1 VGSITIG
8 TDGAYTFTPVK
19 DFNGDVPQIGY
30 TTNTGSS
37 STLDVKIDAVD
48 DASVLKADT
57 GNALE
62 DNVATGNVLSN
73 DVDVDSALT
82 VATFNVG
89 GTTYNAGQTATIAGV
104 GSITIGTDGAYTF
117 TPVKDFNGDVPQIG
131 YTTNTGSS
139 STLDVK
145 IDAVDDASV
154 LKADTGSALEDNVA
168 TGNVLSN
175 DVDVDNTLTVVTFN
189 VGGTSYAAGQIAV
202 IAGVGSITIGAD
214 GAYAFTPVKDFNGD
228 VPQIGYTTNT
238 GSSSTLNVKIDAVD
252 DASVLKADTGSAL
265 EDNVATGNV
274 LSNDVDV
281 DNTLTVATFNVGGT
295 NYAAGQTAVIAGV
308 GSITIGADGA
318 YAFTPVKDFNGDV
331 PQIGYTTNTGS
342 SSTLDVKIDA
352 VDDASV
358 LKADTGS
365 ALEDNVAT
373 GNVLS
378 NDVDVDNVLSVA
390 TFSVNGT
397 SYNAGQTAVIAG
409 VGSITIGADGAY
421 AFTPVKDF
429 NGDVPQIGYTTNT
442 GSSSTLDVKI
452 DAVDDASVLKAD
464 TGSALEDNVATG
476 NVLSNDFDVD
486 NTLTVATF
494 NVGGTTYNAGQT
506 AVIAGVGSITI
517 GSDGAYAFTPV
528 KDFNGDVPQIGYTT
542 NTGSSSTLDV
552 KIDAVDDASVLKAD
566 TGSALEDNVATGNV
580 LSNDVDVDNTL
591 TVATFNVGGTTYN
604 AGQTATI
611 AGVGAIT
618 IGADGAYAFT
628 PVKDFNGDVPQ
639 IGYTTNTGSS
649 STLDVKI
656 DAVDDASVLKADTGS
671 ALEDNVATGNV
682 LSNDVD
688 VDNVLTVA
696 TFSVN
701 GTSYNAGQTAVIAGV
716 GSITI
721 GTDGAYTFTPVKDFN
736 GDVPQIGYTTNTGS
750 SSTLDVKIDAVDDA
764 SVLKADTGSALEDN
778 VATGNVLSNDVD
790 VDNVL
795 SVATFSVN
803 GTSYN
808 AGQTAV
814 IAGVGSITIGADG
827 AYAFTPVKDFNG
839 DVPQIGYTTNTGS
852 SSTLDVKIDAVDDAS
867 VLKADTGSALEDNV
881 ATGNVL
887 SNDVDVDNT
896 LTVATFNVGGTTYN
910 AGQTATIA
918 GVGSITIGA
927 DGAYAFTPVKDFN
940 GDVPQIGYTTNTG
953 SSSTLDVKIDAV
965 DDASVLK
972 ADTGSALEDNVAT
985 GNVLSNDVDVDNTL
999 TVATFNVG
1007 GTNYAAGQTAVIA
1020 GVGSITIGADGA
1032 YVFTPVKDFNGDVP
1046 QIGYTTNTGSSSTLD
1061 VKIDAVDDASV
1072 LKADTGNALKTTLPL
1087 ATSFR
1092 MTWTSTTP

>member
-1 VGSITIG
+1 LSNDVDVDNVLSIASFSVNGTSYNAGQTAVIAGVGSITIG
-8 TDGAYTFTPVK
+8 NDGAYAFTPVK

-73 DVDVDSALT
+73 DVDVDNVLT
-82 VATFNVG
+82 VATFSVA
-89 GTTYNAGQTATIAGV
+89 GTSYAAGQIAVIAGV
-104 GSITIGTDGAYTF
+104 GSITIGADGAYAF

-175 DVDVDNTLTVVTFN
+175 DVDVDNTLTVATFN
-189 VGGTSYAAGQIAV
+189 VGGTNYAAGQTAV

-238 GSSSTLNVKIDAVD
+238 GSSSTLDVKIDAVD

-281 DNTLTVATFNVGGT
+281 DNVLSVATFSVNGTSYNAGQTAVISGVGSITIGADGAYVFTPVKDFNGDVPQIGYTTNTGSSSTLDVKIDAVDDASVLKADTGSALEDNVATGNVLSNDVDVDNVLTVATFNVGGT
-295 NYAAGQTAVIAGV
+295 TYNAGQTAVIAGV

-476 NVLSNDFDVD
+476 NVLSNDVDVD

-494 NVGGTTYNAGQT
+494 NVGGATYNAGQTATIAGVGSITIGADGAYAFTPVKDFNGDVPQIGYTTNTGSSSTLDVKIDAVDDASVLKADTGSALEDNVATGNVLSNDVDVDNVLTVATFSVNGTSYNAGQT

-517 GSDGAYAFTPV
+517 GADGAYVFTPV

-628 PVKDFNGDVPQ
+628 PVKD
-639 IGYTTNTGSS
+639 
-649 STLDVKI
+649 
-656 DAVDDASVLKADTGS
+656 
-671 ALEDNVATGNV
+671 
-682 LSNDVD
+682 
-688 VDNVLTVA
+688 
-696 TFSVN
+696 
-701 GTSYNAGQTAVIAGV
+701 
-716 GSITI
+716 
-721 GTDGAYTFTPVKDFN
+721 
-736 GDVPQIGYTTNTGS
+736 
-750 SSTLDVKIDAVDDA
+750 
-764 SVLKADTGSALEDN
+764 
-778 VATGNVLSNDVD
+778 
-790 VDNVL
+790 
-795 SVATFSVN
+795 
-803 GTSYN
+803 
-808 AGQTAV
+808 
-814 IAGVGSITIGADG
+814 
-827 AYAFTPVKDFNG
+827 
-839 DVPQIGYTTNTGS
+839 
-852 SSTLDVKIDAVDDAS
+852 
-867 VLKADTGSALEDNV
+867 
-881 ATGNVL
+881 
-887 SNDVDVDNT
+887 
-896 LTVATFNVGGTTYN
+896 
-910 AGQTATIA
+910 
-918 GVGSITIGA
+918 
-927 DGAYAFTPVKDFN
+927 
-940 GDVPQIGYTTNTG
+940 
-953 SSSTLDVKIDAV
+953 
-965 DDASVLK
+965 
-972 ADTGSALEDNVAT
+972 
-985 GNVLSNDVDVDNTL
+985 
-999 TVATFNVG
+999 
-1007 GTNYAAGQTAVIA
+1007 
-1020 GVGSITIGADGA
+1020 
-1032 YVFTPVKDFNGDVP
+1032 
-1046 QIGYTTNTGSSSTLD
+1046 
-1061 VKIDAVDDASV
+1061 
-1072 LKADTGNALKTTLPL
+1072 
-1087 ATSFR
+1087 
-1092 MTWTSTTP
+1092 

>member
-1 VGSITIG
+1 
-8 TDGAYTFTPVK
+8 
-19 DFNGDVPQIGY
+19 
-30 TTNTGSS
+30 
-37 STLDVKIDAVD
+37 
-48 DASVLKADT
+48 
-57 GNALE
+57 
-62 DNVATGNVLSN
+62 
-73 DVDVDSALT
+73 
-82 VATFNVG
+82 
-89 GTTYNAGQTATIAGV
+89 
-104 GSITIGTDGAYTF
+104 
-117 TPVKDFNGDVPQIG
+117 
-131 YTTNTGSS
+131 
-139 STLDVK
+139 
-145 IDAVDDASV
+145 
-154 LKADTGSALEDNVA
+154 
-168 TGNVLSN
+168 
-175 DVDVDNTLTVVTFN
+175 
-189 VGGTSYAAGQIAV
+189 
-202 IAGVGSITIGAD
+202 
-214 GAYAFTPVKDFNGD
+214 
-228 VPQIGYTTNT
+228 
-238 GSSSTLNVKIDAVD
+238 
-252 DASVLKADTGSAL
+252 ASVLKADTGSAL

-476 NVLSNDFDVD
+476 NVLSND
-486 NTLTVATF
+486 
-494 NVGGTTYNAGQT
+494 
-506 AVIAGVGSITI
+506 
-517 GSDGAYAFTPV
+517 
-528 KDFNGDVPQIGYTT
+528 
-542 NTGSSSTLDV
+542 
-552 KIDAVDDASVLKAD
+552 
-566 TGSALEDNVATGNV
+566 
-580 LSNDVDVDNTL
+580 
-591 TVATFNVGGTTYN
+591 
-604 AGQTATI
+604 
-611 AGVGAIT
+611 
-618 IGADGAYAFT
+618 
-628 PVKDFNGDVPQ
+628 
-639 IGYTTNTGSS
+639 
-649 STLDVKI
+649 
-656 DAVDDASVLKADTGS
+656 
-671 ALEDNVATGNV
+671 
-682 LSNDVD
+682 
-688 VDNVLTVA
+688 
-696 TFSVN
+696 
-701 GTSYNAGQTAVIAGV
+701 
-716 GSITI
+716 
-721 GTDGAYTFTPVKDFN
+721 
-736 GDVPQIGYTTNTGS
+736 
-750 SSTLDVKIDAVDDA
+750 
-764 SVLKADTGSALEDN
+764 
-778 VATGNVLSNDVD
+778 VD

-896 LTVATFNVGGTTYN
+896 LTVATFSVGGTSYA
-910 AGQTATIA
+910 AGQIAVIA

-1007 GTNYAAGQTAVIA
+1007 GTTYNAGQTATIA
-1020 GVGSITIGADGA
+1020 GVGSISIGADGA
-1032 YVFTPVKDFNGDVP
+1032 YAFTPVKDFNGDVP

-1072 LKADTGNALKTTLPL
+1072 LKADTGSALEDNVATGNVLSNDVDVDNTLTVATFNVGGTTYNAGQTAVIAGVGSITIGADGAYAFTPVKDFNGDVPQIGYTTNTGSSSTLDVKIDAVDDASVLKADTGSALEDNVATGNVLSNDVDVDNTLTVATFNVGGTTYN
-1087 ATSFR
+1087 AGQTAVIAGVGSITIGADGAYAF
-1092 MTWTSTTP
+1092 TPVKD

>member
-1 VGSITIG
+1 
-8 TDGAYTFTPVK
+8 
-19 DFNGDVPQIGY
+19 
-30 TTNTGSS
+30 
-37 STLDVKIDAVD
+37 
-48 DASVLKADT
+48 
-57 GNALE
+57 
-62 DNVATGNVLSN
+62 
-73 DVDVDSALT
+73 
-82 VATFNVG
+82 
-89 GTTYNAGQTATIAGV
+89 
-104 GSITIGTDGAYTF
+104 
-117 TPVKDFNGDVPQIG
+117 
-131 YTTNTGSS
+131 
-139 STLDVK
+139 

-175 DVDVDNTLTVVTFN
+175 DVDVDNVLSVATFSVN
-189 VGGTSYAAGQIAV
+189 GTSY
-202 IAGVGSITIGAD
+202 S
-214 GAYAFTPVKDFNGD
+214 
-228 VPQIGYTTNT
+228 
-238 GSSSTLNVKIDAVD
+238 
-252 DASVLKADTGSAL
+252 
-265 EDNVATGNV
+265 
-274 LSNDVDV
+274 
-281 DNTLTVATFNVGGT
+281 
-295 NYAAGQTAVIAGV
+295 AGQTAVIAGV

-476 NVLSNDFDVD
+476 NVLSNDVDVD
-486 NTLTVATF
+486 NILTVATF

-517 GSDGAYAFTPV
+517 GADGAYAFTPV

-604 AGQTATI
+604 ADQTATI
-611 AGVGAIT
+611 AGVGSIT

-696 TFSVN
+696 TFSVG
-701 GTSYNAGQTAVIAGV
+701 GTTYNAGQTANIAGV

-721 GTDGAYTFTPVKDFN
+721 GTDGAYAFTPVKDFN

-918 GVGSITIGA
+918 GVASITIGADGAYAFTPVKDFNGDVPQIGYTTNTGSSSTLDVKIDAVDDASVLKADTGSALEDNVATGNVLSNDVDVDNILTVATFNVGGTTYNAGQTATIAGVGSINIGTDGAYAFTPVKDFNGDVPQIGYTTNTGSSSTLDVKIDAVDDASVLKADTGSALEDNVATGNVLSNDVDVDNTLTVATFNVGGTNYAAGQTAVIAGVGSITIGA

-1020 GVGSITIGADGA
+1020 GVGSIT
-1032 YVFTPVKDFNGDVP
+1032 
-1046 QIGYTTNTGSSSTLD
+1046 
-1061 VKIDAVDDASV
+1061 
-1072 LKADTGNALKTTLPL
+1072 
-1087 ATSFR
+1087 
-1092 MTWTSTTP
+1092 

>member
-1 VGSITIG
+1 TIG
-8 TDGAYTFTPVK
+8 ADGAYAFTPVK

-57 GNALE
+57 GSALE

-73 DVDVDSALT
+73 DVDVDNVLT

-89 GTTYNAGQTATIAGV
+89 GTSYAAGQTAVIAGV
-104 GSITIGTDGAYTF
+104 GSITIGADGAYAFTPVKDFNGDVPQIGYTTNTGSSSTLDVKIDAVDDASVLKADTGSALEDNVATGNVLSNDVDVDNVLTVATFSVGGTSYAAGQIAVIAGVGSITLGADGAYAF

-175 DVDVDNTLTVVTFN
+175 DVDVDNTLTVATFN
-189 VGGTSYAAGQIAV
+189 VGGTTYNAGQTASIAGV
-202 IAGVGSITIGAD
+202 GSISIGADGAYAFTPVKDFNGDVPQISYTTNTGSSSTLDVKIDAVDDASVLKADTGSALEDNVATGNVLSNDVDVDNVLTVATFSVGGTTYNAGQTANIAGVGSITIGTD
-214 GAYAFTPVKDFNGD
+214 GAYTFTPVKDFNGD

-238 GSSSTLNVKIDAVD
+238 GSSSTLDVKIDAVD

-378 NDVDVDNVLSVA
+378 ND
-390 TFSVNGT
+390 
-397 SYNAGQTAVIAG
+397 
-409 VGSITIGADGAY
+409 
-421 AFTPVKDF
+421 
-429 NGDVPQIGYTTNT
+429 
-442 GSSSTLDVKI
+442 
-452 DAVDDASVLKAD
+452 
-464 TGSALEDNVATG
+464 
-476 NVLSNDFDVD
+476 FDVD

-494 NVGGTTYNAGQT
+494 NVGGTN
-506 AVIAGVGSITI
+506 
-517 GSDGAYAFTPV
+517 YA
-528 KDFNGDVPQIGYTT
+528 
-542 NTGSSSTLDV
+542 
-552 KIDAVDDASVLKAD
+552 
-566 TGSALEDNVATGNV
+566 
-580 LSNDVDVDNTL
+580 
-591 TVATFNVGGTTYN
+591 
-604 AGQTATI
+604 
-611 AGVGAIT
+611 
-618 IGADGAYAFT
+618 
-628 PVKDFNGDVPQ
+628 
-639 IGYTTNTGSS
+639 
-649 STLDVKI
+649 
-656 DAVDDASVLKADTGS
+656 
-671 ALEDNVATGNV
+671 
-682 LSNDVD
+682 
-688 VDNVLTVA
+688 
-696 TFSVN
+696 
-701 GTSYNAGQTAVIAGV
+701 
-716 GSITI
+716 
-721 GTDGAYTFTPVKDFN
+721 
-736 GDVPQIGYTTNTGS
+736 
-750 SSTLDVKIDAVDDA
+750 
-764 SVLKADTGSALEDN
+764 
-778 VATGNVLSNDVD
+778 
-790 VDNVL
+790 
-795 SVATFSVN
+795 
-803 GTSYN
+803 

-1072 LKADTGNALKTTLPL
+1072 LKADTGNALEDNVATGNVLSNDVDVDNVLTVATFSVAGTSYAAGQIAVIAGVGSITIGADGAYAFTPVKDFNGDVPQIGYTTNTGSSSTLDVKIDAVDDASVL
-1087 ATSFR
+1087 KADTGSALEDNVATGNVLSNDVDVDNVLSVATFSVNG
-1092 MTWTSTTP
+1092 TS